1 MSKGE
6 NEINPD
12 VAPDQQEKQ
21 KGKKEL
27 CIDDIEEPIMDWKM
41 YFYPANVTK
50 IMHKKTLIFSLIAG
64 IYYLVQFLYCCAAV
78 NFYSDASRLAPCYNL
93 VD

>member
-1 MSKGE
+1 
-6 NEINPD
+6 
-12 VAPDQQEKQ
+12 
-21 KGKKEL
+21 
-27 CIDDIEEPIMDWKM
+27 MDWKM